1 MCRLD
6 IEPLDLPSPKYH
18 PDRIN
23 LAVSS
28 RVMTVTEAVM
38 SRRSVRAFLDTPVPL
53 PLIEEILAKASRAAS
68 GGNLQPWQVYVV
80 SGDALL
86 AFKARMVERLRE
98 SAEGDLPL
106 DYHVY
111 PQPLKAPYRDYRF
124 KNGEDYY
131 SLAGIPREDK
141 AARARFFANNYSF
154 FGAPLALFCCVDRQ
168 MGSPQ
173 WSDLGMFLATVMLLL
188 REAGLDSCAQ
198 ECWSRYHRTVRQFLD
213 TPEEWTLFCGMA
225 IGYEDPEARINRM
238 VSDRAPLEQFAR
250 FIR

>member
-1 MCRLD
+1 M
-6 IEPLDLPSPKYH
+6 
-18 PDRIN
+18 
-23 LAVSS
+23 
-28 RVMTVTEAVM
+28 MTVTEAVM

-53 PLIEEILAKASRAAS
+53 PLMEQILTKASRAAS

-86 AFKARMVERLRE
+86 AFKARMVQRLAE
-98 SAEGDLPL
+98 SAEGDLPVE
-106 DYHVY
+106 YHVY

-131 SLAGIPREDK
+131 GMAGIPREDK

-154 FGAPLALFCCVDRQ
+154 FGAPMALFCCVDRQ
-168 MGSPQ
+168 MGAPQ

-188 REAGLDSCAQ
+188 RESGLDSCAQ
-198 ECWSRYHRTVRQFLD
+198 ECWSRYHRTVRQFLNAPAD
-213 TPEEWTLFCGMA
+213 WMLFCGMA
-225 IGYEDPEARINRM
+225 IGYEDRDAKVNRM